1 MPGKRQTHRKSRR
14 QEHGRTLDFY
24 GGADRYCFAAPPDFP
39 WKSAVP
45 LFIWTVAVGG
55 IAAVC
60 SGQYRK
66 QSLEF
71 IHPLESNDTGNIS
84 GGRQYRDG
92 PKSSN
97 CTYGCTGYC
106 EAKSGGDRSKTV
118 AGRKRSKRY
127 FVTNG

>member
-84 GGRQYRDG
+84 GGRQ
-92 PKSSN
+92 
-97 CTYGCTGYC
+97 
-106 EAKSGGDRSKTV
+106 
-118 AGRKRSKRY
+118 
-127 FVTNG
+127 